1 MPTLV
6 LGSFDFRFSRVRCVS
21 IVRHNFLTI
30 IIMEKKSI
38 FITRKDRR
46 HEVELVKYCILSNG
60 YKIYLFRNLTLRK
73 VNGNFIVAVKA
84 PYAREAAH
92 FVRFWELSNAC
103 TCYLDY
109 VCTYA

>member
-1 MPTLV
+1 M
-6 LGSFDFRFSRVRCVS
+6 
-21 IVRHNFLTI
+21 
-30 IIMEKKSI
+30 
-38 FITRKDRR
+38 FITRKNHR
-46 HEVELVKYCILSNG
+46 HEVEEVKSCILSNG

-73 VNGNFIVAVKA
+73 LNGNFIVAVKA